1 MSVPQFQ
8 HAVVVL
14 GMHRSGTSALAGM
27 LGLAGLAMPRTLL
40 PPSSGNE
47 RGLWESESVKSLNE
61 DVLGDLGTT
70 WHGVGEVS
78 LTALGRRKAGQV
90 RKLAEEI
97 LISEYGD
104 SLSFVVKDPRMCR
117 LLPVWQPVFAGLG
130 ARASYPVILR
140 NPLEVAQSLSQRNG
154 FDPEYGM
161 LLWARY
167 LLDAELGTRGSP
179 RVFLTYDQLLEDWQ
193 SVLGRIGSS
202 LEIPVD
208 PGSIDVGNVED
219 FLSTDLRHHRIAD
232 EQVFIELAK
241 IPQVSETYR
250 VLLSWAEGKPESPAD
265 FEALDR
271 IRVELDRTGL
281 MVSNLVERARLDRK
295 RLASLKT
302 QADETAVELA
312 KTRRSSDNLDAVRAT
327 LAEQSKAHARLEKAL
342 ESAVASLSKALSE
355 RTSLE
360 DAVKEGLKSQKELQA
375 QVERARED
383 ASRAAEE
390 YHRNRATADDR
401 HKQEMEALAARSE
414 AAERRHSEEAEASEQ
429 RLNALTRKH
438 DELETEL
445 KDVKRKYRST
455 QHQLARDQE
464 KLRKSQFRLVEAE
477 ATISRMRQAFGWRI
491 SAWSAGQLHRLG
503 ILASRA
509 VGGGD
514 RKARELQVEQIR
526 RSPYFDATWYLS
538 RYSDVAGAGGDAA
551 LHFLQHGWREGRDPG
566 PEFSTSA
573 YLKAN
578 LDVARSGQNPLLHY
592 IEFGHSEGRSIS
604 ARAPAIGDAPTLAF
618 DNEFG
623 PAAPCASFPISKSK
637 STRWTRAARFDET
650 RSDLVSI
657 GDVPVGYHADARL
670 QAALRGHFEDLAQFS
685 GFLGASATPEEIQE
699 EPVQISERLID
710 AWQSG
715 DGRLRLRWSTEDD
728 GCVVRAYQH
737 DPEKDGSLEL
747 VGEGL
752 LTSITDF
759 VDANLRNPFF
769 PLLLVLADP
778 DGTIRGSKLLAFP
791 SLCRGGAHYPELLV
805 LAREATGASR
815 PIDIIGQGEALGEQL
830 RAVLD
835 GAFAPLLSGLV
846 IDLAG
851 SDGAERVFQA
861 DIQAWFSKVMR
872 VEVTAAPIQGH
883 HKTVEYLADAV
894 HLDGG
899 RGKQGGKLVLA
910 ADMIPTIGALVAARG
925 DGHPVKTEVVLPI
938 VVAGSEPAQPV
949 TLIELPLTDA
959 GILKAG
965 APDHS
970 AAWPRLI
977 PGKAC
982 RLADRPL
989 VAAIRQSP
997 REPAEAEL
1005 LFPIAQPVA
1014 LGSQDCG
1021 AITWLVASE
1030 DIAPE
1035 RLAQIIEALS
1045 LQAASSQ
1052 ASVSFLGEVSAEIMS
1067 LANRLFVG
1075 RVREFSEIELALA
1088 DVDSPLVGY
1097 VGPNVILHDSRTAQ
1111 LLSTILD
1118 GPGSESASCVIVFTE
1133 RRGKGWHA
1141 SVMDQGALAGL
1152 PGPDQSSGSQ
1162 LFWRANYPASL
1173 PPRDFW
1179 LARTSDVAG
1188 WLQRAGPLRSNE
1200 GMHVCTS
1207 LVTAAY
1213 LAERGETAPPIR
1225 PPVAQNAV
1233 RLEAIL

>member
-40 PPSSGNE
+40 LPGSGNE
-47 RGLWESESVKSLNE
+47 PGLWESESLKSFNE
-61 DVLGDLGTT
+61 EVLRDLATT
-70 WHGVGEVS
+70 WHGVEDIS
-78 LTALGRRKAGQV
+78 FSSLGRRKVGQV

-97 LISEYGD
+97 LISEYGE
-104 SLSFVVKDPRMCR
+104 SASFVVKDPRMCR
-117 LLPVWQPVFAGLG
+117 LLPVWQPAFEDLG
-130 ARASYPVILR
+130 ARTSYPVILR

-154 FDPEYGM
+154 FDAEYGM

-167 LLDAELGTRGSP
+167 LVDAELGTRGSP
-179 RVFLTYDQLLEDWQ
+179 RVFLTYDQLLDDWQ
-193 SVLGRIGSS
+193 SVLRRIGSI

-208 PGSIDVGNVED
+208 PGSIDLGSVDD
-219 FLSTDLRHHRIAD
+219 FLSPDLRHHRIAD

-250 VLLSWAEGKPESPAD
+250 ILLSWAEGKTGSPAD
-265 FEALDR
+265 FETLDR
-271 IRVELDRTGL
+271 IRAELNRTGL
-281 MVSNLVERARLDRK
+281 MVSNVVERARFDRK
-295 RLASLKT
+295 RLASLKA

-312 KTRRSSDNLDAVRAT
+312 KAKRSSDNLDAVRAT
-327 LAEQSKAHARLEKAL
+327 LAEQSKAHARLEKTL
-342 ESAVASLSKALSE
+342 ENAVASLSKALAE

-360 DAVKEGLKSQKELQA
+360 DSVEEGLKAQKELRA
-375 QVERARED
+375 QVDRAREE

-390 YHRNRATADDR
+390 YNRNRAAADDR
-401 HKQEMEALAARSE
+401 HKQEMEALVARSD
-414 AAERRHSEEAEASEQ
+414 
-429 RLNALTRKH
+429 ALTRMH
-438 DELETEL
+438 VELETEL
-445 KDVKRKYRST
+445 KDVKRKYRSA
-455 QHQLARDQE
+455 QHQLERDQE

-477 ATISRMRQAFGWRI
+477 ATISRMRQAFAWRI
-491 SAWSAGQLHRLG
+491 SAWSAGQFHRLRM
-503 ILASRA
+503 LASRA

-514 RKARELQVEQIR
+514 RRVRELQVEQIR

-538 RYSDVAGAGGDAA
+538 RYSDVAGAGSDAA

-604 ARAPAIGDAPTLAF
+604 ARAPAIAEAPTLAF

-623 PAAPCASFPISKSK
+623 PPAPCASFPIPKPTSIK
-637 STRWTRAARFDET
+637 WTRAALFDEA

-657 GDVPVGYHADARL
+657 GGVPVGYHADAR
-670 QAALRGHFEDLAQFS
+670 QHAALRGHFEDLAQFS
-685 GFLGASATPEEIQE
+685 GFPSEPVAPKEIQE
-699 EPVQISERLID
+699 EPVPSSERLID

-715 DGRLRLRWSTEDD
+715 DGRLRLRWSTEGA

-752 LTSITDF
+752 VTSSTDF

-778 DGTIRGSKLLAFP
+778 DGTVRGSKLLAFP
-791 SLCRGGAHYPELLV
+791 SLCRGGEHYPELLV
-805 LAREATGASR
+805 LAREATGASS
-815 PIDIIGQGEALGEQL
+815 PIDIIGQSEALAAQL
-830 RAVLD
+830 RAILD
-835 GAFAPLLSGLV
+835 GAGEPLLSGLV
-846 IDLAG
+846 IDLTG
-851 SDGAERVFQA
+851 SDGAELLFQP
-861 DIQAWFSKVMR
+861 DIQSWFSKVMQ
-872 VEVTAAPIQGH
+872 VEVTAAPTNGR
-883 HKTVEYLADAV
+883 HKTIEYLAEAV
-894 HLDGG
+894 HLDGT
-899 RGKQGGKLVLA
+899 RGKQGSKLVLA
-910 ADMIPTIGALVAARG
+910 ADMIPAISALVAARG
-925 DGHPVKTEVVLPI
+925 DGHTVETEVVLPI

-959 GILKAG
+959 AILKAG
-965 APDHS
+965 APDYS

-982 RLADRPL
+982 RLGERTPI
-989 VAAIRQSP
+989 AAIRQNP

-1005 LFPIAQPVA
+1005 LSPMAQPVA
-1014 LGSQDCG
+1014 VGSRDCG

-1030 DIAPE
+1030 DTAPE
-1035 RLAQIIEALS
+1035 GVAQIIEALS

-1052 ASVSFLGEVSAEIMS
+1052 ASISFLGDVDAETMS
-1067 LANRLFVG
+1067 LANRLFLG
-1075 RVREFSEIELALA
+1075 RASEFSDVELALA
-1088 DVDSPLVGY
+1088 AVETPLVGY

-1111 LLSTILD
+1111 LLSTILEA
-1118 GPGSESASCVIVFTE
+1118 PTSESASCVIVFTE
-1133 RRGKGWHA
+1133 RRGKGWHV
-1141 SVMDQGALAGL
+1141 SVMDQGTLAGL

-1188 WLQRAGPLRSNE
+1188 WLQRAGPLRSDE

-1207 LVTAAY
+1207 LVTAGY

-1225 PPVAQNAV
+1225 PPLAQNAV